1 MEAMPRSARVVVRAM
16 LMPEAGPV
24 GPLVT
29 GLPTIDRA
37 LGRTSGV
44 CRVSSDSEPG
54 LTALAAAIAW
64 RSAAQGQGVL
74 WVSPAGAVERAAEV
88 LISAEAKLDLPQV
101 LGARVDEPE
110 VRSRILAAGSRLS
123 ALPIWFVNAGGGL
136 EEEIRTACLALGEQ
150 ARIEL
155 VVVEG
160 FEETLTTSLEDLARL
175 AEALQVVIVPT
186 MRSGETSPAGGCRPR
201 ETRRAEKLAPAELV
215 LRRGAQY
222 DEPTVT
228 GEVELLDLEVRGGGA
243 SAASACQV
251 ALFRRIMLVAEL
263 DLRGGRS
270 RGPG

>member
-1 MEAMPRSARVVVRAM
+1 MRVVVRAM

-44 CRVSSDSEPG
+44 YRISSDSGPG
-54 LTALAAAIAW
+54 LTALTASIAW
-64 RSAAQGQGVL
+64 RSAAQGQAVL
-74 WVSPAGAVERAAEV
+74 WLSPAGAAERVAAA
-88 LISAEAKLDLPQV
+88 LISAEAKLDLLQV
-101 LGARVDEPE
+101 PGSRADDPE
-110 VRSRILAAGSRLS
+110 VRSRTLAAGCRLS
-123 ALPIWFVNAGGGL
+123 ALPIWFADAGANL
-136 EEEIRTACLALGEQ
+136 EEDVRTACLALGEH

-160 FEETLTTSLEDLARL
+160 FEETRTTSVEDLARL
-175 AEALQVVIVPT
+175 AKELQVVIVPT
-186 MRSGETSPAGGCRPR
+186 MRSGETSPAGGCGTRGA
-201 ETRRAEKLAPAELV
+201 RRAENLAATEVV
-215 LRRGAQY
+215 LRRCGRD
-222 DEPTVT
+222 DESTVT
-228 GEVELLDLEVRGGGA
+228 GEVELLDLELYGGGA

-263 DLRGGRS
+263 DRRGGRS